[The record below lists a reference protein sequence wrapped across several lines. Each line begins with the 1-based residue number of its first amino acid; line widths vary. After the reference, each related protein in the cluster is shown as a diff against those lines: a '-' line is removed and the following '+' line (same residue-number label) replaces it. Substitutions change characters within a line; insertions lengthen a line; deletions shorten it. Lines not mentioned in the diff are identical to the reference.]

1 MRYTKLFLPTLREVP
16 ADAEVISHQLM
27 LRAGMIRKLTS
38 GIYTYLPLGLRVIK
52 KVEKIIREEMERAG
66 AQEVLMPM
74 VQPSELWEE
83 SGRWDVYGKELLRF
97 KDRHGRDYCLGP
109 THEEVITDLIRK
121 EVRSY
126 RDMPL
131 NLYQIQNKF
140 RDEIRPRFGLMRGRE
155 FSMKDAYSF
164 DLDEEGAVKSYQAM
178 FDAYNRIFERCGLY
192 FKAVEADTGNIGG
205 SFSHELM
212 VLADTGEDA
221 IVSCTECDYA
231 ANMEKAEVNPDYIEK
246 EEYEAPPAP
255 MEKVSTPDVRTVEE
269 VTQFLS
275 VTPKQLVKTMIFETS
290 SEPVAVLVRGNHE
303 VNPAKVKNVLGV
315 ANLELAGE
323 ETVLKLTGAPA
334 GFAGAVGLSI
344 KIIADRAVE
353 PMKNMVMG
361 GNEKDVHLIGVN
373 RGTDFEVSEFA
384 DLRLVT
390 SSDRCP
396 RCGKVI
402 EIKRG
407 IEVGHIFKLGD
418 KYSKALSATYLDQ
431 NGNER
436 YVIMGCYGIGVG
448 RTVAAAI
455 EQNHD
460 KNGIIFPMPIA
471 PYQVVILPLQ
481 MRDSDVVSAAET
493 LYNQLISQGAE
504 VLLDDRDERAGVKFK
519 DADLV
524 GIPIRVT
531 IGKKSLKEG
540 QLEVRL
546 RATGETE
553 LVPRE
558 GADRM
563 ILDMIK
569 DLVRSRQ

>member
-1 MRYTKLFLPTLREVP
+1 MRYTRLFLPTLRETP

-66 AQEVLMPM
+66 AQEILMPM

-83 SGRWDVYGKELLRF
+83 SGRWDAYGKELLRF
-97 KDRHGRDYCLGP
+97 KDRHGRAYCLGP
-109 THEEVITDLIRK
+109 THEEVITDLIRR

-131 NLYQIQNKF
+131 NLYQIQSKF

-155 FSMKDAYSF
+155 FSMKDGYSF
-164 DLDEEGAVKSYQAM
+164 DADENSAAKTYQAM
-178 FDAYNRIFERCGLY
+178 FDAYHRIFKRCGLS

-205 SFSHELM
+205 SFSHEFM

-221 IVSCTECDYA
+221 IVSCSECDYA
-231 ANMEKAEVNPDYIEK
+231 ANMEKAEINPGDIEK
-246 EEYEAPPAP
+246 EQHDAPPLP
-255 MEKVSTPDVRTVEE
+255 MEKVYTPDVRTVEE

-275 VTPKQLVKTMIFETS
+275 VTPEQLVKTIIFETP
-290 SEPVAVLVRGNHE
+290 SEPVAVLVRGDHE
-303 VNPAKVKNVLGV
+303 VNPAKVKNLLGID
-315 ANLELAGE
+315 ALTLAGE

-344 KIIADRAVE
+344 RIIADNAVA

-361 GNEKDVHLIGVN
+361 ANEKDAHLIGTN
-373 RGTDFEVSEFA
+373 RGRDFEVVEFA

-396 RCGKVI
+396 RCGKAI
-402 EIKRG
+402 ALKRG

-431 NGNER
+431 HGNKR
-436 YVIMGCYGIGVG
+436 YMVMGCYGIGVG

-460 KNGIIFPMPIA
+460 QDGIIFPMPLA
-471 PYQVVILPLQ
+471 PYHIVILPLQ
-481 MRDSDVVSAAET
+481 MQDNDVVFAAEN
-493 LYNQLISQGAE
+493 LYNQLMAQGAE
-504 VLLDDRDERAGVKFK
+504 VLLDDRDERAGIKFK
-519 DADLV
+519 DADLI

-531 IGKKSLKEG
+531 IGKKRLKEG
-540 QLEVRL
+540 KFEVRL
-546 RATGETE
+546 RATGETV
-553 LVPRE
+553 LVSRE
-558 GADRM
+558 RADK
-563 ILDMIK
+563 IIFDMIT
-569 DLVRSRQ
+569 DLVRRNR

>member
-1 MRYTKLFLPTLREVP
+1 MRYTKLFLPTLREIP

-27 LRAGMIRKLTS
+27 LRAGMLRKLTS
-38 GIYTYLPLGLRVIK
+38 GIYTYLPLGLRAIK

-66 AQEVLMPM
+66 AQEVLMPT
-74 VQPSELWEE
+74 VQPADLWKE
-83 SGRWDVYGKELLRF
+83 SSRWDVYGKELVRF

-109 THEEVITDLIRK
+109 THEEVITDLIRG

-126 RDMPL
+126 RDLPL

-164 DLDEEGAVKSYQAM
+164 DADEEGAAKSYQSM
-178 FDAYNRIFERCGLY
+178 SGAYNRIFERCGLN

-205 SFSHELM
+205 SFSHEFM

-221 IVSCTECDYA
+221 IVSCVECDYA
-231 ANMEKAEVNPDYIEK
+231 ANMEKAEVNPDYITK
-246 EEYEAPPAP
+246 EQHETLPVS
-255 MEKVSTPDVRTVEE
+255 MERVSTPNVRTVEE

-290 SEPVAVLVRGNHE
+290 AEPVAVLVRGDHE

-315 ANLELAGE
+315 ETLELASE

-344 KIIADRAVE
+344 KIIADKAVE
-353 PMKNMVMG
+353 PIKNMVMG
-361 GNEKDVHLIGVN
+361 ANEKDAHFIGVN
-373 RGTDFEVSEFA
+373 RGRDFEVSEFA

-390 SSDRCP
+390 HSDRCP
-396 RCGKVI
+396 RCGKAI

-431 NGNER
+431 NGNKR
-436 YVIMGCYGIGVG
+436 YIIMGCYGIGVG

-481 MRDSDVVSAAET
+481 MRDGEVVSAAEA
-493 LYNQLISQGAE
+493 LYEQLTGQGAE

-519 DADLV
+519 DADLIGV
-524 GIPIRVT
+524 PVRVT

-540 QLEVRL
+540 KLEVQF
-546 RATGETE
+546 RATGEKE
-553 LVPRE
+553 LVSQE
-558 GADRM
+558 GAEKV

-569 DLVRSRQ
+569 RELGN